1 MARADSAIASPTEP
15 TSPVSS
21 RTSTENAERALRRL
35 EWRVIRR
42 LDGQMPGDYRT
53 LLYGSGTD
61 VADLREYELGDD
73 VRHIDWNVT
82 ARMDTPFVRTY
93 HEDRELTAW
102 LLLDRSAS
110 MGFGASER
118 SKEIVLVELAATLTR
133 LLTRGGNRV
142 GAILFNNAVE
152 FTVPPKTGR
161 IHSLRM
167 MRHLAEAGPATSD
180 HPKKSRRRV
189 RSVRSG
195 SPLHGAPSSALAR
208 TRLTDLV
215 TAATHT
221 IKRRS
226 LVVIVSDFI
235 SEPGWEGPL
244 GLLNQRHEVVAIRLF
259 DPRERELPQ
268 VGLID
273 IEDTETGE
281 LVSIDTTDPRFRQR
295 FAEAVAE
302 HEDGLRSSARRAGVE
317 LYSVSTDD
325 DLVSSLVRIVEL
337 KRRRRR

>member
-1 MARADSAIASPTEP
+1 MAPAESTFA
-15 TSPVSS
+15 
-21 RTSTENAERALRRL
+21 TENAERALRRL

-42 LDGQMPGDYRT
+42 LDGQMAGDYRT
-53 LLYGSGTD
+53 MLYGNGTD

-110 MGFGASER
+110 MGFGPTER
-118 SKEIVLVELAATLTR
+118 SKEHVLVELATTLTR

-142 GAILFNNAVE
+142 GAILFNNTVE
-152 FTVPPKTGR
+152 LTVPPKTGR
-161 IHSLRM
+161 IQALRM
-167 MRHLAEAGPATSD
+167 GRHLTSASPTSTAQ
-180 HPKKSRRRV
+180 PKKSRH
-189 RSVRSG
+189 RSRNAV
-195 SPLHGAPSSALAR
+195 PLSAASTR

-215 TAATHT
+215 AAATHT

-235 SEPGWEGPL
+235 TEPGWEGPL
-244 GLLNQRHEVVAIRLF
+244 GLLNQRHEVVAIRVF
-259 DPRERELPQ
+259 DPRERELPD
-268 VGLID
+268 VGSIV
-273 IEDTETGE
+273 IEDAETGE
-281 LVSIDTTDPRFRQR
+281 LVSVDTADPGFRQR
-295 FAEAVAE
+295 FAEAVSD
-302 HEDGLRSSARRAGVE
+302 HESALRLSARRAGVE
-317 LYSVSTDD
+317 LYSVSTDE

-337 KRRRRR
+337 KRKRRR

>member
-1 MARADSAIASPTEP
+1 MGMARADSAASAVSAPVAPGLAIAPAET
-15 TSPVSS
+15 
-21 RTSTENAERALRRL
+21 AERALRRL

-42 LDGQMPGDYRT
+42 LDGRMPGDFRT
-53 LLYGSGTD
+53 LLYGGGTD

-110 MGFGASER
+110 MGFGPSER
-118 SKEIVLVELAATLTR
+118 SKEHVLIDLATTLTR

-142 GAILFNNAVE
+142 GAILFNSSVE
-152 FTVPPKTGR
+152 FTVPPKSGR
-161 IHSLRM
+161 IQSLRVN
-167 MRHLAEAGPATSD
+167 RHLAAMSAVSIEP
-180 HPKKSRRRV
+180 PKKSSRRL
-189 RSVRSG
+189 RSD
-195 SPLHGAPSSALAR
+195 SPSAAAAGM

-215 TAATHT
+215 TAATYT

-226 LVVIVSDFI
+226 LIVIISDFI

-244 GLLNQRHEVVAIRLF
+244 GVLNQRHEVVAIRLF
-259 DPRERELPQ
+259 DPRERELPD
-268 VGLID
+268 VGQMV
-273 IEDTETGE
+273 IEDAETGE
-281 LVSIDTTDPRFRQR
+281 LVSVDTTDAGFRYR
-295 FAEAVAE
+295 FAAAVAE
-302 HEDGLRSSARRAGVE
+302 HEEALRQSARRAGVE
-317 LYSVSTDD
+317 LYSVSTED

-337 KRRRRR
+337 RRRRRG